1 MSLKIYIKKRA
12 VVPKVTLL
20 LTMLFL
26 SFILCSELLSQSQ
39 PDISDYQQRLSKL
52 TREIENLQ
60 SRIRRLER
68 EKSTT
73 LSQLDR
79 IAFQKNLTKK
89 EISISNIR
97 MDQANHE
104 LAAVQKT
111 ISALEAK
118 LVEEKQSIEKILITL
133 YKFGRFNT
141 FQLMLQAED
150 LGSLLSESKKL
161 GLLARYQEKVIT
173 DYITTLAQL
182 QSARSELELK
192 KEEIIQLISSAQ
204 KKRQE
209 LEIQERKYNALV
221 REIEMNRKTHL
232 KTLEELNERAE
243 QLQMLIKR
251 LLEKEISL
259 PIKLVPLYE
268 RKGKLPWPMEGKLIT
283 RFGIQKHPRF
293 NTLTINNGIEIAPK
307 KDHLVVKSIHPGKV
321 VYTDYFQGYGN
332 LIIIDHGMN
341 YYSLY
346 GHCSDF
352 LIKKGEFIEAG
363 QPVALI
369 GDISSLKGP
378 SLYFEIRFRTKPLDP
393 LHWLRRR

>member
-1 MSLKIYIKKRA
+1 MSLVISIKKRA

-26 SFILCSELLSQSQ
+26 SFILYNRLLSQSQ
-39 PDISDYQQRLSKL
+39 PDISDYRQRLSKL

-79 IAFQKNLTKK
+79 ITFQKNLTKK
-89 EISISNIR
+89 EISVSNIR

-111 ISALEAK
+111 ISVLEAK
-118 LVEEKQSIEKILITL
+118 LVEERQSIEKILIIL

-192 KEEIIQLISSAQ
+192 KEEITQLISNAQ

-209 LEIQERKYNALV
+209 LEIQERKYHSLV
-221 REIEMNRKTHL
+221 REIERNRKTHL

-243 QLQMLIKR
+243 QLQMLIKK
-251 LLEKEISL
+251 LLKKEISL

-268 RKGKLPWPMEGKLIT
+268 RKGKLPWPIEGKLVT

-321 VYTDYFQGYGN
+321 VFTDYFQGYGN

-352 LIKKGEFIEAG
+352 LIKKGEFVEAG

-378 SLYFEIRFRTKPLDP
+378 SLYFEIRFKTKPLDP
-393 LHWLRRR
+393 LHWLRKR

>member
-1 MSLKIYIKKRA
+1 MSLIISTKKRA
-12 VVPKVTLL
+12 VVPKLTLL
-20 LTMLFL
+20 LTILSL
-26 SFILCSELLSQSQ
+26 SFILYNGLLSQSQ

-60 SRIRRLER
+60 SRIRKLER
-68 EKSTT
+68 KKSTT
-73 LSQLDR
+73 LSELDR

-89 EISISNIR
+89 EISVSSIR

-104 LAAVQKT
+104 LAAIQKT
-111 ISALEAK
+111 ISAMETKLE
-118 LVEEKQSIEKILITL
+118 EERQSIEKILITL

-182 QSARSELELK
+182 QSARSALELK
-192 KEEIIQLISSAQ
+192 KEEITQLISNAQ

-209 LEIQERKYNALV
+209 LEIQERKYHSLV
-221 REIEMNRKTHL
+221 REIERNRKTHL

-243 QLQMLIKR
+243 QLQILIKK
-251 LLEKEISL
+251 LLKKEISL

-268 RKGKLPWPMEGKLIT
+268 RKGKLPWPIEGKLIT
-283 RFGIQKHPRF
+283 RFGLQKHPRF

-352 LIKKGEFIEAG
+352 LIKKGEFVEAG

-369 GDISSLKGP
+369 GDISSLKGL
-378 SLYFEIRFRTKPLDP
+378 SLYFEIRFKTKPLNP

>member
-1 MSLKIYIKKRA
+1 MSLIISIKKRA
-12 VVPKVTLL
+12 VVPKLTLF
-20 LTMLFL
+20 LTIFSL
-26 SFILCSELLSQSQ
+26 SFILYNGLLSQSQ

-68 EKSTT
+68 KKSTT
-73 LSQLDR
+73 LSELDR

-89 EISISNIR
+89 EISVSSIR

-104 LAAVQKT
+104 LAAIQKT
-111 ISALEAK
+111 ISAMETKLE
-118 LVEEKQSIEKILITL
+118 EERQSIEKILITL

-182 QSARSELELK
+182 QSARSALELK
-192 KEEIIQLISSAQ
+192 KEEITQLISNAQ
-204 KKRQE
+204 KKRRE
-209 LEIQERKYNALV
+209 LEIQERKYHSLV
-221 REIEMNRKTHL
+221 REIERNRKTHL

-243 QLQMLIKR
+243 QLQILIKK
-251 LLEKEISL
+251 LLKKEISL

-268 RKGKLPWPMEGKLIT
+268 RKGKLPWPIEGKLIT
-283 RFGIQKHPRF
+283 RFGLQKHPRF

-352 LIKKGEFIEAG
+352 LIKKGEFVEAG

-369 GDISSLKGP
+369 GDISSLKGL
-378 SLYFEIRFRTKPLDP
+378 SLYFEIRFKTKPLNP